1 MIDRLLIQSRSILT
15 RFSFV
20 YKFNHGHSSHS
31 LDTHTYTQNGER
43 SYTYIHPLFFF
54 NCLYLSL
61 WRKRERERERRCE
74 NNNLSRMF
82 GCVSEDMLRSY
93 YRQERQRTHPIH
105 FFLLESFLRSIT
117 TTVTRLHYFFFVRR
131 PYEDMTT
138 DNQISRRD

>member
-61 WRKRERERERRCE
+61 WRKRERERRCE